1 VYTEVV
7 FVFTIFIIMRLT
19 FIIPLFFLL
28 SIHLKAQK
36 QIPVPNKKQLAW
48 QQAELGVVFHY
59 DLHVFD
65 GKKYGQASNRL
76 TPVQDHNIF
85 NPAQLNTEQW
95 VLAAKA
101 AGAKFAIITATHETG
116 FALYQSDV
124 NPYCMKALKW
134 RDGKGDI
141 VKEFVDACRKH
152 DIKPG
157 IYVGIRWNAL
167 LGVHDFKVDG
177 SGKMKEERQVFY
189 NKMVEGMVKELCT
202 NYGELFEI
210 WFDGGA
216 GDTAEGAPNVLPIV
230 QKYQPNCL
238 FYWSAQLSEARW
250 GGSESGTVG
259 YPCWSTFPYPSM
271 MGTKY
276 PEIMKNDFHLPKH
289 GDSLGAYF
297 LPAMADAPLRG
308 YRGRHE
314 WFWEPGDDDHLFPVD
329 ALVNMYEKS
338 VGRNSTLIL
347 GLTPDTAGLLP
358 VGDVARLK
366 EFGDAVRAKYGKPL
380 GSVSGNG
387 KKEISLVL
395 SKAQLI
401 SSVMI
406 SEDISGG
413 HRIKNFKVQAHTG
426 GKWINLFEGSAVG
439 NKFIGVLPEPL
450 LTKKLRLIIEEAFD
464 TPLVTSFSVY

>member
-1 VYTEVV
+1 
-7 FVFTIFIIMRLT
+7 M
-19 FIIPLFFLL
+19 
-28 SIHLKAQK
+28 HLNAQK
-36 QIPVPNKKQLAW
+36 NIPVPNKKQLAW

-65 GKKYGQASNRL
+65 GKQYGQASNRL
-76 TPVQDHNIF
+76 TPVADHNIF
-85 NPAQLNTEQW
+85 NPGQLNTEQW

-141 VKEFVDACRKH
+141 IREFVDACRKH

-177 SGKMKEERQVFY
+177 MGKMREERQAFY

-216 GDTAEGAPNVLPIV
+216 GDTAMGAPNVLPIV

-250 GGSESGTVG
+250 GGSETGTVG

-271 MGTKY
+271 MSSKY
-276 PEIMKNDFHLPKH
+276 PEILKNDFHLAKH
-289 GDSLGAYF
+289 GDSLGAYY

-308 YRGRHE
+308 NKGRHE
-314 WFWEPGDDDHLFPVD
+314 WFWEPGDEDHLFPVD

-338 VGRNSTLIL
+338 VGRNATLIL
-347 GLTPDTAGLLP
+347 GLTPDTAGLVPAPDL
-358 VGDVARLK
+358 ARLK
-366 EFGDAVRAKYGKPL
+366 EFGDAVAGKYGKPL
-380 GSVSGNG
+380 ASADEKN
-387 KKEISLVL
+387 EIVF
-395 SKAQLI
+395 K
-401 SSVMI
+401 SSQQIRAVVI
-406 SEDISGG
+406 GEDISAGQ
-413 HRIKNFKVQAHTG
+413 RVKKFRVQALVG
-426 GKWINLFEGSAVG
+426 NKWVNLFEGSSIG
-439 NKFIGVLPEPL
+439 NKYIGVLPSPL
-450 LTKKLRLIIEEAFD
+450 QTRKLRLIIEDAFAP
-464 TPLVTSFSVY
+464 PLIRIFSVY